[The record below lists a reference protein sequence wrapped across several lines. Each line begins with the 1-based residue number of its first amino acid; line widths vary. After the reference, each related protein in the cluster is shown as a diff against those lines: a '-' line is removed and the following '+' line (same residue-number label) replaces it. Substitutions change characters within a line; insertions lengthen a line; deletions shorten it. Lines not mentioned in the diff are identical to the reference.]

1 MSAIVRLGD
10 SSSHGGSVTSAS
22 TDTNCNGRGVARN
35 GDSFQCPRH
44 GPRIIIAS
52 GRANCNG
59 RAVAHVGDVTT
70 CGAVL
75 NQGSPD
81 SNVG

>member
-10 SSSHGGSVTSAS
+10 SSTHGGSVTSAS
-22 TDTNCNGRGVARN
+22 TDTKCNGRGVARN

-44 GPRIIIAS
+44 GLETIIAS
-52 GRANCNG
+52 GSQKCNG
-59 RAVAHVGDVTT
+59 RAIARVGDVTT
-70 CGAVL
+70 CGAIL
-75 NQGSPD
+75 NSGSGD